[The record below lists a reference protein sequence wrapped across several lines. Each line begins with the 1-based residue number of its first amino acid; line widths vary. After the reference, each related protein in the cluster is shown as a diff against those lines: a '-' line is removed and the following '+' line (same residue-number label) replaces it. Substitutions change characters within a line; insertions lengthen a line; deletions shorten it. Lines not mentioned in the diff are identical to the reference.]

1 MKRWRDVGWG
11 EEKGKRVKVAARN
24 ELPRKRIDDR
34 RKRIGVYLSGDSSI
48 SRKSLFMGTREPRR
62 TTAQKRRNELSTCL
76 MQGIHNNKYC
86 IWLAPLPCLNNNTS
100 ISHLFL
106 VRILNPLQ
114 KSFQIPLDWHDL
126 TLFKLG
132 IHTDSNDHFFFSNP
146 KSWQLIELSKNRNNW

>member
-1 MKRWRDVGWG
+1 MKRWRDLGWG
-11 EEKGKRVKVAARN
+11 EEKLRLKNKIKKKTRKEKKRKKNGGMGKGKKENKGRDEERAPEK
-24 ELPRKRIDDR
+24 KRIENR

-100 ISHLFL
+100 ISHRLFL
-106 VRILNPLQ
+106 I
-114 KSFQIPLDWHDL
+114 QI
-126 TLFKLG
+126 KLS
-132 IHTDSNDHFFFSNP
+132 DYFS
-146 KSWQLIELSKNRNNW
+146 SWYSCHLLNRNS